1 MVDGVAPAVTVEP
14 ADTEVELDTLTVKEA
29 GAEALADRDKEAGNE
44 VAPVAETAAV
54 EAAEAPA
61 VTDAATDGAKLNKD
75 EVEGEMPATMDAVAE
90 R

>member
-29 GAEALADRDKEAGNE
+29 GAEALADRDTEAGNE
-44 VAPVAETAAV
+44 VAPVAETAEV
-54 EAAEAPA
+54 KAEAPA
-61 VTDAATDGAKLNKD
+61 VIDAATDGVKLNKD
-75 EVEGEMPATMDAVAE
+75 EAEGEMPATMDAVAE